1 MVKTH
6 VTLNGKTTT
15 VSEKSHITVTKIVL
29 NSTELKALS
38 IDYLNDMFYGENDK
52 IHGTTYKAHTCQ
64 NKGESCSLCLFPEF
78 IPLIG
83 KCALCKDTDGNLVA
97 PGLFGNP

>member
-52 IHGTTYKAHTCQ
+52 IHGTTYRAHTCQ
-64 NKGESCSLCLFPEF
+64 NKKKRLICLGCIIPALGVCSD
-78 IPLIG
+78 
-83 KCALCKDTDGNLVA
+83 DTDDC
-97 PGLFGNP
+97 F